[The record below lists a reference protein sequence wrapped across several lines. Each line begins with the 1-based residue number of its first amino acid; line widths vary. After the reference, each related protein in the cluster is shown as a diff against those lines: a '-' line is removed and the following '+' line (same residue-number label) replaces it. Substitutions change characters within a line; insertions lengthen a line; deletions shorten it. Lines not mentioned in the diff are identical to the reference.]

1 MLNEVI
7 EYFPLSIKSVINS
20 FLEKNKN
27 LENKIEEI
35 RIKSNGNLS
44 FKIGQDLITI
54 FSNVT
59 KGEMQEIFEN
69 ICEKS
74 IYSYTK
80 QIAEGFITIK
90 GGNRVGIT
98 GSAVIENG
106 RVINLNYIS
115 SLNFRI
121 ARQIKDVSN
130 VILKYV
136 INIQNNSIFN
146 TIIASPPG
154 GGKTTIL
161 RDLVRKIS
169 NGMPEIN
176 FSSKICGIVDERGE
190 IAAMYKGVPQNDIG
204 ENSDVINNV
213 SKSIGINMLIRS
225 MGPQII
231 VCDEIG
237 TKDDIEA
244 IEKATL
250 SGVKGIFTVHAS
262 TIKEIKENPNLS
274 KLIQNNLIQKIIVLD
289 SINKGQVLEVE

>member
-27 LENKIEEI
+27 LENSIEEI
-35 RIKSNGNLS
+35 RIRSNGNLS

-130 VILKYV
+130 SILKYV

-176 FSSKICGIVDERGE
+176 FSPKICGIVDERGE

-237 TKDDIEA
+237 TKEDIEA

-262 TIKEIKENPNLS
+262 TIKEIKENQNLS
-274 KLIQNNLIQKIIVLD
+274 KLIQNSLIQKIIVLD